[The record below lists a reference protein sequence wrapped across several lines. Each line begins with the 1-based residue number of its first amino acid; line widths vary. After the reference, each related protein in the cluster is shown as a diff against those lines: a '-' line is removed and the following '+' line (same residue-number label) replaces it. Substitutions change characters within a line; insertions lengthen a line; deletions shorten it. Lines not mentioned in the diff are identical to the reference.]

1 MNMRSVLIPV
11 DGSKSAE
18 MAVRSVAQRARSA
31 EVGSIHLLNVQ
42 PPVSGYAGRFVC
54 GEDIRDF
61 HREEAAA
68 AMSGARRIL
77 DAANLAYSVHV
88 CSGDVAPTIAQAADE
103 IGAHEIVMA
112 GEGEGL
118 LSDLMARLHLSRVL
132 KVARVPVTVIKS
144 VQTASRFGLRGD
156 RLQPS

>member
-1 MNMRSVLIPV
+1 MRSVLIPV

-18 MAVRSVAQRARSA
+18 MAVRSVAQRARGS
-31 EVGSIHLLNVQ
+31 EVGAIHLLNVQ
-42 PPVSGYAGRFVC
+42 PPISGYAGRFVS

-68 AMSGARRIL
+68 ALSGARKIL

-88 CSGDVAPTIAQAADE
+88 AAGDIAPTIAQAADE
-103 IGAHEIVMA
+103 LGAHEIVMS

-132 KVARVPVTVIKS
+132 KVARVPVTVIKG
-144 VQTASRFGLRGD
+144 VQKGARFGLRGD